1 MATVLA
7 IAIAAARAFSIV
19 VTQLVVDEKKY
30 LCFHVVLIVSWSHG
44 RRTRNATQREDL
56 ALKRQ
61 ADISLCSPIRK
72 R

>member
-30 LCFHVVLIVSWSHG
+30 LCFHVVLMVSWSHG
-44 RRTRNATQREDL
+44 LMVVELVTLRSER
-56 ALKRQ
+56 
-61 ADISLCSPIRK
+61 ISR
-72 R
+72 